1 MGTPMSGRG
10 GLTHV
15 TDDGDSGGEDERLG
29 GERAGRTRPTL
40 SSDGAYALFWGVI
53 ALVAALL
60 SFDGSVGA
68 VAVLA
73 GVAGAVGLYAAA
85 RDLLRGRPPTSLEY
99 LWMGTPALLAA
110 GIAALSD
117 RLVIAGGL
125 GVVALATLI
134 EGYGWFG
141 AGGDGADGGGEA
153 DADVEGDGSER
164 PDENGRE

>member
-1 MGTPMSGRG
+1 M
-10 GLTHV
+10 
-15 TDDGDSGGEDERLG
+15 TDDGDSGGEGERSG
-29 GERAGRTRPTL
+29 GERADRTRPTL
-40 SSDGAYALFWGVI
+40 TSDGAYALFWGVI

-68 VAVLA
+68 VVVLA

-99 LWMGTPALLAA
+99 LWMGTPALRAA
-110 GIAALSD
+110 GIASLSD
-117 RLVIAGGL
+117 RFVIAGGL

-141 AGGDGADGGGEA
+141 AGANEEGGE
-153 DADVEGDGSER
+153 DETTDGEG
-164 PDENGRE
+164 